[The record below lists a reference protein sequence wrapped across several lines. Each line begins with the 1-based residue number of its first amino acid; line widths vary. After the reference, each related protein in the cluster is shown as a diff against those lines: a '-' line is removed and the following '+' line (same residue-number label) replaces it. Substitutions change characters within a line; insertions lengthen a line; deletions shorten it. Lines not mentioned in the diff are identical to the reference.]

1 MLTAHH
7 PDSDEQY
14 GQQHPEI
21 IQKTSLGRAWFG
33 KIPVHP
39 YEEERLNERKRVQ
52 TARNLLKSIDDFLA
66 TFDDTD
72 MVHGSN
78 ASHDQLN
85 RNDMHEKNLDSGA
98 QTIKA
103 KQDRHVKDPANHV
116 SYAGTTA
123 GQKLHERKHNEDDHS
138 NFLLV
143 VSRIVHSAQEW
154 LPFLPIQLVATSTVN
169 VMLTLAER
177 ILGYEYKPSFAQ
189 FKARLIILR
198 AELRAVLQHAG
209 EASSDDE
216 VPYDL
221 LGLPFVPAEGPK
233 GAANATSNIPV
244 PPPPPPPP
252 LSMCIST
259 SGLPPKPTGPH
270 KSPTTP
276 TPTPTTP
283 SFAGHSTQTVAA
295 PKEPVQQDMLS
306 RLPSVLKDRLEQG
319 VQLKH
324 VPRTPS
330 GNIMRRKPSPAIV
343 TPEDYLFRALR
354 SKFKNAHDDL
364 HVGNVRGAGSTS
376 VNGPVIEESDDESIP
391 SRRSLSGSSSSSTTL
406 GLSAVGITAGN
417 PFQPPSHDGDDESG
431 GDDDEGETEAE
442 HLIAWQKRYNEPLPA
457 DDVPF
462 VEIFDPSLEVIQEE
476 SSEESEDVVQQG
488 SENANAVPMHL
499 DAVNQNHVMPSE
511 AALMA

>member
-1 MLTAHH
+1 MGASYRQRPSSRRADPAALPLSAISISPIGSTRMTKAMLTAHH

-244 PPPPPPPP
+244 PPP
-252 LSMCIST
+252 
-259 SGLPPKPTGPH
+259 LPAAALH
-270 KSPTTP
+270 
-276 TPTPTTP
+276 
-283 SFAGHSTQTVAA
+283 TVAA